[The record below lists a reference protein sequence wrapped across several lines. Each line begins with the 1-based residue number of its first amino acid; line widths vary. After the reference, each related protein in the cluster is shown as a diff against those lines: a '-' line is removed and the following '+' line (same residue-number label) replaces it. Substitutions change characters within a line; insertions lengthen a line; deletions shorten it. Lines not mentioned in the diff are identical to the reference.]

1 MLHPAVLSLSLVIAS
16 ALYCYLLMWLTLRPW
31 RLARN
36 EHWTERARWLWMAR
50 VARFFVFLGAV
61 AIGVAAWLERRDDA
75 LVLPIALAVIAGYFA
90 ASFFI
95 DRRIE
100 PRYTLRFWLS
110 LLFWKIGIIYA
121 LVGTVAWTAYSTSVQ
136 VTGTDWLRIAAA
148 AVVMSVIYSGVW
160 LLVLPGRGKNAH
172 TPRLRQIV
180 DEVATKAGV
189 GPVRAWVAESV
200 IANAIAFMFI
210 RSIVVTSRA
219 MEALNDDE
227 VRTLVQHEMAH
238 LRESLAVRC
247 ARLLGGL
254 SWLGFAFIRP
264 VVHRID
270 TGGVFW
276 IFLGVMLVRRL
287 TQNVAKRMENRADS
301 MSATN
306 DDEGPVYAR
315 ALEKLYEANQMP
327 AVMNKRLVHPH
338 LYDRM
343 TAAGLTPDYP
353 RPAPPPKRHWTSLAA
368 LLPPLLWFFWLGF
381 RSAGKL

>member
-1 MLHPAVLSLSLVIAS
+1 LLVIAS

-31 RLARN
+31 RLAHN
-36 EHWTERARWLWMAR
+36 AHWTERARWLWLAR
-50 VARFFVFLGAV
+50 VARFFVFLGAA
-61 AIGVAAWLERRDDA
+61 AIGTVAWLERRDDA
-75 LVLPIALAVIAGYFA
+75 LALPIALAVITGYFA

-95 DRRIE
+95 DRHIE

-110 LLFWKIGIIYA
+110 LLFWKMGIIYA
-121 LVGTVAWTAYSTSVQ
+121 LLGTVVWTAYSTSVQ
-136 VTGTDWLRIAAA
+136 VTGTDWLRIAVA
-148 AVVMSVIYSGVW
+148 AVIMSVIYSGVW
-160 LLVLPGRGKNAH
+160 LLLLPNRDKQPQ

-180 DEVATKAGV
+180 DEVAAITGI

-200 IANAIAFMFI
+200 TANAIALMYI

-219 MEALNDDE
+219 MEVLNDDE
-227 VRTLVQHEMAH
+227 LRTLVQHEMAH
-238 LRESLAVRC
+238 LRESVPVRC

-254 SWLGFAFIRP
+254 SWLGFAFTRP

-270 TGGVFW
+270 FIGVVW
-276 IFLGVMLVRRL
+276 IFLGVMLVRKF

-301 MSATN
+301 MSATT
-306 DDEGPVYAR
+306 DAEGPVYAR

-327 AVMNKRLVHPH
+327 AVMSRRLVHPH

-368 LLPPLLWFFWLGF
+368 LLPPMLWFFWLGF